1 MSEQVSKLVFELP
14 TPQSPG
20 YLKRM
25 RSAIEYN
32 KKIKS
37 RDGLDPGVIDD
48 LVGFLLPYVKEPEDR
63 TEAREMMFNDLT
75 EEQYGDILKALSG
88 KEEEKENPTAAETPS
103 ASSEQ
108 SEKAEKDLKENSQ
121 DGST

>member
-37 RDGLDPGVIDD
+37 REPLDPEIVDD
-48 LVGFLLPYVKEPEDR
+48 MVGFLLPYIIEPKDR
-63 TEAREMMFNDLT
+63 EEARKLMFEDLT
-75 EEQYGDILKALSG
+75 EEQFIKMFEALSLK
-88 KEEEKENPTAAETPS
+88 KEEEENPTVAETPS
-103 ASSEQ
+103 ASSEP
-108 SEKAEKDLKENSQ
+108 LKKVGKESSSQ
-121 DGST
+121 DGSS